1 MPQPIYLKRSSTP
14 GKVPLVSDLASG
26 ELALNFADGR
36 LFFKTS
42 GNAIANLNDW
52 SYVASK
58 PTNLAGYGITD
69 AQALSPN
76 LTSVAGLST
85 SATGL
90 VKLTNGVASLDSAAY
105 LTGNQSIT
113 FTGDAT
119 GSGTTAVT
127 LTLGTSGVTAGS
139 YGNAASGTIPQ
150 FTVDAK
156 GRVTAASSVAL
167 TPAAIGAIPTSQLG
181 ANSGV
186 ATLDASGKLNNAQI
200 PSSLVGGLN
209 YQGTWNATTNTPTL
223 VASVGTK
230 GWYYIVSVAGSTNLN
245 GATGWSIGDLIVF
258 NGTTWHKVEGGS
270 PDVSSVAGKT
280 GAVTLVAADVGLGNV
295 TNVAQLAATQTLA
308 ITGDATATATGLST
322 GTIAVTLANSGVTAG
337 TYNTATQ
344 NVPMTVDAKGRVTAV
359 GAALTITPAWA
370 SITGKPTTLSGYG
383 ITDALTNSE
392 AIDGG
397 TY

>member
-1 MPQPIYLKRSSTP
+1 
-14 GKVPLVSDLASG
+14 
-26 ELALNFADGR
+26 
-36 LFFKTS
+36 
-42 GNAIANLNDW
+42 
-52 SYVASK
+52 
-58 PTNLAGYGITD
+58 
-69 AQALSPN
+69 
-76 LTSVAGLST
+76 
-85 SATGL
+85 
-90 VKLTNGVASLDSAAY
+90 
-105 LTGNQSIT
+105 
-113 FTGDAT
+113 
-119 GSGTTAVT
+119 
-127 LTLGTSGVTAGS
+127 
-139 YGNAASGTIPQ
+139 
-150 FTVDAK
+150 
-156 GRVTAASSVAL
+156 
-167 TPAAIGAIPTSQLG
+167 
-181 ANSGV
+181 
-186 ATLDASGKLNNAQI
+186 
-200 PSSLVGGLN
+200 
-209 YQGTWNATTNTPTL
+209 
-223 VASVGTK
+223 
-230 GWYYIVSVAGSTNLN
+230 VSVAGSTNLN